1 VNTSTDDEVYLGRV
15 FSDNLPVHLQRFGRT
30 REATAAVE
38 ETLVANMFQQGV
50 GRIQED
56 DADARKWSQIY
67 YTRGEATFHAY
78 LLEFGQAVVT
88 ATPAEMEWGPGGL
101 AGSARRLLARRPVA
115 ARYLTGRQN
124 SRSPTKFNPL
134 DTYTDGMHD
143 LTGFQR
149 DLLYNIAGLD
159 EPHGLAI
166 KDELETYYEKEI
178 HHGRLYPNLD
188 TLVEKGLVDK
198 GQRDRRTNFYTL
210 TRRGQRELAARREWE
225 DQYLEDSNSIP
236 A

>member
-1 VNTSTDDEVYLGRV
+1 MY
-15 FSDNLPVHLQRFGRT
+15 
-30 REATAAVE
+30 
-38 ETLVANMFQQGV
+38 
-50 GRIQED
+50 
-56 DADARKWSQIY
+56 
-67 YTRGEATFHAY
+67 
-78 LLEFGQAVVT
+78 
-88 ATPAEMEWGPGGL
+88 
-101 AGSARRLLARRPVA
+101 
-115 ARYLTGRQN
+115 
-124 SRSPTKFNPL
+124 
-134 DTYTDGMHD
+134 D

-149 DLLYNIAGLD
+149 DLLYTIAGLD

-210 TRRGQRELAARREWE
+210 TRRGQRELTARREWE
-225 DQYLEDSNSIP
+225 DQYLEESNSIP